1 MVKLTGKA
9 KAKFLARMKKGRKA
23 AKGKSKKKETKK
35 QRKKRMAKDFSSFT
49 KADKKKVAAKVK
61 KSVPWINEFLGI
73 KKK

>member
-1 MVKLTGKA
+1 
-9 KAKFLARMKKGRKA
+9 
-23 AKGKSKKKETKK
+23 
-35 QRKKRMAKDFSSFT
+35 MAKDFSSFT

>member
-1 MVKLTGKA
+1 LNAKEKKA
-9 KAKFLARMKKGRKA
+9 FVARMKKGKKDA
-23 AKGKSKKKETKK
+23 AKKSKKKETKK
-35 QRKKRMAKDFSSFT
+35 QRKTRMAKDFSSFT

>member
-1 MVKLTGKA
+1 MNEEEKKA
-9 KAKFLARMKKGRKA
+9 FVRRMKKGKKDA

-35 QRKKRMAKDFSSFT
+35 QRKKRMAKDFTSFT